1 MLYVWVASILFLF
14 FSFFFFPE
22 TGKITLAPEFHP
34 HALATEVISSMES
47 VWGISES
54 ETNNRDSFG
63 NPLRPLQTFQGTV
76 QLCSVPPG
84 ETAVCL
90 TFELT
95 ETLI

>member
-1 MLYVWVASILFLF
+1 MAGLRIILESLKTCWMCGWLLF
-14 FSFFFFPE
+14 FSFSFFFPE

-63 NPLRPLQTFQGTV
+63 NPLRPLQTFQRTV
-76 QLCSVPPG
+76 QLCSVPP
-84 ETAVCL
+84 
-90 TFELT
+90 
-95 ETLI
+95 